1 METRPSGHH
10 TLFDLCEHIISKKT
24 IRSDNYPVGWLSGQT
39 AIRDSEKTH
48 NIYCLLEKEYTEKL
62 VIEDIAKFLRESRI
76 AKALTDK
83 TRVYESHVRRFWN
96 SARYEEKDKTIYSA
110 VTKRNE
116 NGQNVDL
123 EIKINVGVVR
133 RMLDLGDSDNDP
145 TIIPERLAK
154 GLWCRMGFTGH
165 INGKILKTSFSHA
178 YKFMVHCVVHALSH
192 RKGAYDETSD
202 YIMNI
207 ITCLILNRPYN
218 VSQVIFDYMA
228 ENARAG
234 NKQYI
239 MYPSFVQMMID
250 DQFKDLSV

>member
-1 METRPSGHH
+1 
-10 TLFDLCEHIISKKT
+10 
-24 IRSDNYPVGWLSGQT
+24 
-39 AIRDSEKTH
+39 
-48 NIYCLLEKEYTEKL
+48 
-62 VIEDIAKFLRESRI
+62 
-76 AKALTDK
+76 
-83 TRVYESHVRRFWN
+83 
-96 SARYEEKDKTIYSA
+96 
-110 VTKRNE
+110 
-116 NGQNVDL
+116 
-123 EIKINVGVVR
+123 
-133 RMLDLGDSDNDP
+133 MLDLGDSDNDP

-250 DQFKDLSV
+250 DQFKDL